1 MPDPNRSPD
10 PGRAWA
16 PFEPDA
22 KRPWDLRLAAHLYRR
37 AGFGASWPQLE
48 EALKLGPQRTVDKLL
63 DPGPQAVAFAR
74 EHDAYEDAAA
84 SGDVGGLRAWW
95 LRRMI
100 LTPQPLLEK
109 MTLFWHGHFGT
120 SAARVPGARLM
131 LDHVQLLRRHALGN
145 FQTLLE
151 GVSRDPATLLSLGAA
166 ANRKA
171 LPNEDFA
178 RQLLDRFALGPG
190 NYTDEDVREVARAF
204 TGLFVLRD
212 RLRFFDREH
221 DSGEKTV
228 LGQKGPFGGEDV
240 VRIVAGQP
248 AAGALVVRKLY
259 RWLISETGQP
269 SDALLAPL
277 AERFAADRDVGRLVE
292 TILRSN
298 LFFSETAYR
307 RRVKGPVEFAVGIVR
322 GLEGTIPTLPL
333 GNQLASLGQD
343 LYRPPTLKGWDGGP
357 AWINRATLVG
367 RSNLAAALLAP
378 AGPYEGKLD
387 PAAVAGQHGRSDA
400 APAARF
406 LTDLF
411 LQGDVD
417 DAAVDALS
425 GDLPSS
431 GDFSPALRG
440 FAHGVLTLPEFQL
453 A

>member
-22 KRPWDLRLAAHLYRR
+22 KRPWGLRLAGHLFRR
-37 AGFGASWPQLE
+37 AGFGANWRELE
-48 EALKLGPQRTVDKLL
+48 EALALGPQRTIDKLL
-63 DPGPQAVAFAR
+63 DPGPQNATFAR

-100 LTPQPLLEK
+100 ITPHPLLEK
-109 MTLFWHGHFGT
+109 MALFWHGHFGT
-120 SAARVPGARLM
+120 SAARVPRARLM

-178 RQLLDRFALGPG
+178 RQFLDRFALGPG
-190 NYTDEDVREVARAF
+190 NYSDEDVREVARAF
-204 TGLFVLRD
+204 TGHFVLRYQ
-212 RLRFFDREH
+212 LRFFDREH
-221 DSGEKTV
+221 DTGQKTV

-259 RWLISETGQP
+259 RWLISETHQP

-277 AERFAADRDVGRLVE
+277 AEPFAADHDLGRLVE
-292 TILRSN
+292 TMLRSN
-298 LFFSETAYR
+298 LFFSEAAYR
-307 RRVKGPVEFAVGIVR
+307 RRVKGPVEFAVGIAR
-322 GLEGTIPTLPL
+322 GLQGTVPTLPL
-333 GNQLASLGQD
+333 GNHLASLGQD
-343 LYRPPTLKGWDGGP
+343 LYRPPTVKGWAGGP

-387 PAAVAGQHGRSDA
+387 PAAVAREHGRSDA
-400 APAARF
+400 ASAARF
-406 LTDLF
+406 LVELF

-417 DAAVDALS
+417 GAAVHALS
-425 GDLPSS
+425 EDLPSS
-431 GDFSPALRG
+431 GDFSPALRR
-440 FAHGVLTLPEFQL
+440 FAHGVFTLPEFQL

>member
-1 MPDPNRSPD
+1 MPDPNESPD

-37 AGFGASWPQLE
+37 AGFGANWPQLE

-63 DPGPQAVAFAR
+63 DPGPQAAAFAR

-84 SGDVGGLRAWW
+84 SGDVAGLRAWW

-100 LTPQPLLEK
+100 LTPHPLLEK
-109 MTLFWHGHFGT
+109 MALSWHGHFGT
-120 SAARVPGARLM
+120 SAARVPGARPM
-131 LDHVQLLRRHALGN
+131 LDHVQLLRRHALGD
-145 FQTLLE
+145 FRELLA

-171 LPNEDFA
+171 LPNQDFA

-204 TGLFVLRD
+204 TGHFVLRD

-221 DSGEKTV
+221 DTGEKTV
-228 LGQKGPFGGEDV
+228 LGHTGPFRGEDV

-248 AAGALVVRKLY
+248 AAGALMVRKLY
-259 RWLISETGQP
+259 RWLISETHQP

-277 AERFAADRDVGRLVE
+277 AERFAGDRDVGRLVE
-292 TILRSN
+292 TMLRSN
-298 LFFSETAYR
+298 LFFSEAAYR

-322 GLEGTIPTLPL
+322 GLQGMVPTLPL
-333 GNQLASLGQD
+333 GGQLASLGQD
-343 LYRPPTLKGWDGGP
+343 LYRPPTVKGWAGGP

-367 RSNLAAALLAP
+367 RSNLAAAMLAG

-387 PAAVAGQHGRSDA
+387 PAAVAGEHGRSDA
-400 APAARF
+400 ASAARF
-406 LTDLF
+406 LVELF

-417 DAAVDALS
+417 GPAVETLS
-425 GDLPSS
+425 QGTAESDNLDES
-431 GDFSPALRG
+431 LRK
-440 FAHGVLTLPEFQL
+440 FAHGLITLPAFQL